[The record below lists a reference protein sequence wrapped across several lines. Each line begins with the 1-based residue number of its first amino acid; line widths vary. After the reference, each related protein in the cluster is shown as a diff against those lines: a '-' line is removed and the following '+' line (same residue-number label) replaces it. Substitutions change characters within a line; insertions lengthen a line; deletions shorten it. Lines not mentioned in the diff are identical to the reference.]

1 MIKNLVFDF
10 GNVLIRFT
18 PEKHLRQFV
27 NSDKE
32 AFALRDLIYLSKP
45 WKDGDRGLVTR
56 EESIQQ
62 LCMIY
67 PEKKELLNI
76 IMRQCSEWLDM
87 PEEIPNFLR
96 RAREAGYGLYF
107 ISNTNPN
114 DYASMVSRIP
124 TIKMLDGGIASFQ
137 DGIIKPDP
145 KTFAIFLE
153 RYKLK
158 AEECLFIDDMDV
170 NTDVA
175 KQMGFYTL
183 TLVGGAETLPQA
195 LREYENG
202 LLHL

>member
-18 PEKHLRQFV
+18 PEKHLRKFV
-27 NSDKE
+27 NSDEE
-32 AFALRDLIYLSKP
+32 AIALRDLIYLSKP

-62 LCMIY
+62 LCAIY
-67 PEKKELLNI
+67 PEKEELLST
-76 IMRQCSEWLDM
+76 IMRQCSEWLTM
-87 PEEIPNFLR
+87 PEEIPRCLQH
-96 RAREAGYGLYF
+96 AREAGYGLYF

-124 TIKMLDGGIASFQ
+124 TLKTLEGGIASFQ

-145 KTFAIFLE
+145 KIFSIFLE
-153 RYKLK
+153 RYDLK

-170 NTDVA
+170 NTAVA
-175 KQMGFYTL
+175 AQMGFHTL
-183 TLVGGAETLPQA
+183 TLTGGAETLPQA
-195 LREYENG
+195 LKEYENG
-202 LLHL
+202 CLHL